1 MLKRRTFLL
10 GGASAVGALLVG
22 WSVLPPR
29 QRLNTST
36 PLPTQGSQV
45 ALNGWVKI
53 SADNTVTIMMSKAE
67 MGQGIHTGLAM
78 LLAEELDA
86 DWSRVRVEEAPIDKI
101 YNSVQSIIDDLPF
114 RPDDDSTVKRTT
126 IWLTRKLVREGGT
139 MMTGGSSSI
148 NDLWTPMRE
157 AGASARAMLIGAA
170 AAQWNVPAAEC
181 RAENG
186 YVLHGPGHKA
196 SFGELSSMAAQ
207 QALPRKVTL
216 KDPAG
221 FRLIGQPVHRIE
233 AASKINGAARFGID
247 ALPDGL
253 LYAGVVMCP
262 TLGGSVAHFDE
273 TAARK
278 MPGFIKALAF
288 APYSGGSGGVAVIAD
303 NPFRAMNAV
312 AEIEVTWNEGAV
324 AKISSAEVNR
334 RLAQALDDSDGH
346 AYFCRGDMDAAMHG
360 AVRVVDAEYHA
371 PYLAHGAVEPV
382 NCTVQVADG
391 AATVWVST
399 QMPALA
405 RAHVAKVLDIDAD
418 KVDLHSQLLGGAFGR
433 RLELDFIAQATAIS
447 REGGGHPVQTIWSR
461 AQDFTHDFYRPA
473 CVSRLQAGL
482 DGQGKL
488 VAWRSTSAS
497 QAIVPE
503 ALARYYG
510 VPRIPID
517 KTTVEGAFDQPY
529 EWPAARVAHKIVELP
544 VPVGFWRSVGHSH
557 QAFFTESF
565 TDELAAATGQDPIA
579 FRTAL
584 LAQHPRHLAVLKRV
598 AVLSDWGQPLKHAAD
613 GAPCARGVALHEAF
627 GSVVAQVVEVSLGP
641 QRQIRV
647 HRVVCVIDC
656 GLPVNPNL
664 IRQQM
669 ESGIVFGL
677 SAALQDEIVIDK
689 GQVAQKNFVDF
700 PVVRMDDCPL
710 IETCIMPSRMHPQ
723 GVGEPGVPP
732 VAPAVANAV
741 FALTGTRL
749 RTLPLRL
756 EKKLPT
762 PAWVPQGCV
771 DVPAQQASKG
781 SLNINGRAVA
791 VRAEPDM
798 PLLWALRCELGMTGT
813 KFGCGVGICGACTIH
828 LDGAACLACQ
838 TTMSCVRSTQ
848 KITTIEGVQGA
859 EAQALKAAWID
870 LDVVQCGYCQS
881 AQLMAACAL
890 LKRKPN
896 PTDADIDAAMSNIV
910 CRCGTYP
917 RVRAAIH
924 QAAAKRR
931 PA

>member
-10 GGASAVGALLVG
+10 GGAGAVGALLVG

-29 QRLNTST
+29 QRLITAT
-36 PLPTQGSQV
+36 PLPAQGSQV

-53 SADNTVTIMMSKAE
+53 AADNSVTIMMSKAE

-86 DWSRVRVEEAPIDKI
+86 DWSQVRVEEAPIDKI

-114 RPDDDSTVKRTT
+114 RPDDDSAVKRTT
-126 IWLTRKLVREGGT
+126 IWFTRKLVREGGT

-170 AAQWNVPAAEC
+170 AEQWKVPPGEC

-186 YVLHGPGHKA
+186 YVLHASGHKA
-196 SFGELSSMAAQ
+196 SFGELSSLAAQ
-207 QALPRKVTL
+207 QALPRKATL
-216 KDPAG
+216 KSPAD
-221 FRLIGQPVHRIE
+221 FKLIGQPVRRIE
-233 AASKINGAARFGID
+233 VASKINGTARFGID

-262 TLGGSVAHFDE
+262 TLGGTVAHFD
-273 TAARK
+273 AAAAQT
-278 MPGFIKALAF
+278 MPGFIKALSF

-312 AEIEVTWNEGAV
+312 DKLDVTWDCGGA
-324 AKISSAEVNR
+324 ATLSSADVDR

-346 AYFCRGDMDAAMHG
+346 AYFHRGDIDAALRG
-360 AVRVVDAEYHA
+360 AARVVDGEYHA

-391 AATVWVST
+391 SATVWVST

-405 RAHVAKVLDIDAD
+405 RQHVAKVLDIDAD
-418 KVDLHSQLLGGAFGR
+418 KVDLQTQLLGGAFGR
-433 RLELDFIAQATAIS
+433 RLELDFIVQATVIA
-447 REGGGHPVQTIWSR
+447 REAGGHPVQTIWSR

-473 CVSRLQAGL
+473 CVSRLMAGL
-482 DGQGKL
+482 DAHGKV

-529 EWPAARVAHKIVELP
+529 EWPTARVAHKIVELP

-579 FRTAL
+579 FRAAL

-598 AVLSDWGQPLKHAAD
+598 AVLSDWGRPLKPAAD
-613 GAPCARGVALHEAF
+613 GAPCARGIALHEAF
-627 GSVVAQVVEVSLGP
+627 GSVVAQVAEVSLGP

-689 GQVAQKNFVDF
+689 GQVQQKNFVDF
-700 PVVRMDDCPL
+700 PVVRMNDCPV
-710 IETCIMPSRMHPQ
+710 IETDIMPSSMHPQ
-723 GVGEPGVPP
+723 GVGEPAVPP

-741 FALTGTRL
+741 FTLTGTRL

-756 EKKLPT
+756 EKLPVVPST
-762 PAWVPQGCV
+762 PPGCKAA
-771 DVPAQQASKG
+771 PGQSSSKG

-791 VRAEPDM
+791 VRADPDM
-798 PLLWALRCELGMTGT
+798 PLLWVLRCELGMTGT

-838 TTMSCVRSTQ
+838 TTMSCVSSTQ

-896 PTDADIDAAMSNIV
+896 PSDADIDAAMSNIV